1 MSMTGVYYIKTHEQ
15 LKAIADPLRTKI
27 LMNLVKHEYTGQQL
41 AEMLEI
47 TRNNIYF
54 HLKELEKHEV
64 IQVVRKEEKNGIVQK
79 YYRAVA
85 SRFIPED
92 HLLPSEDLI
101 ETSRQV
107 FMETIETT
115 RKKIVNAPA
124 SSFALSSKHETLRK
138 NLAAMYSLRGNE
150 ESFTVFIE
158 EFKALVDKHFVKKTE
173 IGKTSEAGGNQ
184 SYYVS
189 LIGFPDDGADVIIQ
203 SKNSLSTQS

>member
-1 MSMTGVYYIKTHEQ
+1 MNITGVYKIRTHEQ

-27 LMNLVKHEYTGQQL
+27 LMNLVKDEYTGQQL
-41 AEMLEI
+41 AKMLGI

-85 SRFIPED
+85 SRFIPEE

-107 FMETIETT
+107 FMETLEVT
-115 RKKIVNAPA
+115 RAKIVNAPA
-124 SSFALSSKHETLRK
+124 ESFALTSMSETMRK
-138 NLAAMYSLRGNE
+138 NIAATYSLRGNE
-150 ESFTVFIE
+150 ESFTAFIGD
-158 EFKALVDKHFVKKTE
+158 FKALLDKHFAKKPVDRE
-173 IGKTSEAGGNQ
+173 QGGSGKDQ
-184 SYYVS
+184 SYYIS
-189 LIGFPDDGADVIIQ
+189 LISFQDDDKDITIQ
-203 SKNSLSTQS
+203 S

>member
-1 MSMTGVYYIKTHEQ
+1 MSITGVYIIKTHEQ

-41 AEMLEI
+41 AEMLGI

-54 HLKELEKHEV
+54 HLKELQKHEV

-85 SRFIPED
+85 SRFIPD
-92 HLLPSEDLI
+92 DYLLPSEDLI

-107 FMETIETT
+107 FMETLEVT
-115 RKKIVNAPA
+115 RAKIVNAPA
-124 SSFALSSKHETLRK
+124 SSFALNSSHETMRK
-138 NLAAMYSLRGNE
+138 NLAATYSLRGSE

-158 EFKALVDKHFVKKTE
+158 EFKALLDKHFVKK
-173 IGKTSEAGGNQ
+173 SEVEGPSESREDQ

-189 LIGFPDDGADVIIQ
+189 LIGFPDDDEDITIQ
-203 SKNSLSTQS
+203 S